1 MSDIELNWFKQEKT
15 GFDDF
20 FARDKAQL
28 SNRNCMTC
36 NS

>member
-1 MSDIELNWFKQEKT
+1 MSDIILNWFKKRKT

-28 SNRNCMTC
+28 SNKN
-36 NS
+36 